1 MNNDTKADFHAHHIE
16 GYANAVF
23 DRGDPESSH
32 FDVPLISHI
41 EGNLWMGDFPGKGV
55 RLDDDFKHVVSL
67 YPREQYALGPNT
79 KRIEFL
85 LYDGAEIPEER
96 TLGSIV
102 RYVNRCL
109 EDGPTLVHCQ
119 AGLNRSGLISALSLI
134 ERGWD
139 PMQAIGL
146 LREKRHALVLCNKAF
161 EEYLL
166 CEGCRPYG
174 ASSATA

>member
-1 MNNDTKADFHAHHIE
+1 MNISTKADLNSHHIE

-23 DRGDPESSH
+23 DSGNPESSH
-32 FDVPLISHI
+32 FSVPLISHI
-41 EGNLWMGDFPGKGV
+41 EGNLWMGGCKDGV

-67 YPREQYALGPNT
+67 YPREKYTLGPNT
-79 KRIEFL
+79 DRVEYQ
-85 LYDGAEIPEER
+85 LYDGAEIPPER
-96 TLGSIV
+96 LLGSTI

-109 EDGPTLVHCQ
+109 EDGKTLCHCQ